1 MKTLLINSI
10 LSVTLL
16 ITLGACSKSETTDTT
31 PSTVTD
37 VVLTSGETLSCSD
50 ATSFSITPSE
60 GNEPEITVTKNTST
74 GVTTIVYDSASG
86 SATVIGCTKV

>member
-10 LSVTLL
+10 LSVTLM
-16 ITLGACSKSETTDTT
+16 ITLGACSKSETTA
-31 PSTVTD
+31 VGITD

-60 GNEPEITVTKNTST
+60 GNEPEITVTKNTTT
-74 GVTTIVYDSASG
+74 GVTTIVYDSTIG